1 MNFQTIQYFLQV
13 ARKRSFSQAAEELFI
28 TQQTLSASIAALER
42 ELGCK
47 LFLRHIPLELTY
59 GGEQFLKYA
68 TAFQQNYDRML
79 RDFAEIGAGVRG
91 RLRVGVAVN
100 RGRLLLPKVIHAFH
114 EAHPMVEVAVVEE
127 KNDALLEALHEGE
140 IDLAIADFPQ
150 DCRGIAV
157 EDYYEDEIVLALS
170 DDLLQDRFGDRMV
183 QVKAALMET
192 KDIRPLAEVPFLMSS
207 ALSVSGRI
215 ARNIL
220 RQAGIVPKIK
230 TSSGNME
237 TLIEMCF
244 LGEGACFCPQKL
256 LRHLLAERQL
266 QALTVLPFSSDGT
279 RYAVKFGWPEREKP
293 WALRSDFIRLAK
305 GAEALPD

>member
-100 RGRLLLPKVIHAFH
+100 RGRLLLPKLIHAFH
-114 EAHPMVEVAVVEE
+114 EVHPMVEVAVVEG

-170 DDLLQDRFGDRMV
+170 DDLLQERFGGRMA
-183 QVKAALMET
+183 QVKASLMET

-215 ARNIL
+215 ARRI
-220 RQAGIVPKIK
+220 
-230 TSSGNME
+230 SSGSTPALKSAR
-237 TLIEMCF
+237 TLVTS
-244 LGEGACFCPQKL
+244 AP
-256 LRHLLAERQL
+256 RDSR
-266 QALTVLPFSSDGT
+266 
-279 RYAVKFGWPEREKP
+279 
-293 WALRSDFIRLAK
+293 
-305 GAEALPD
+305 

>member
-100 RGRLLLPKVIHAFH
+100 RGRLLLPKLIHAFH
-114 EAHPMVEVAVVEE
+114 EAHPMVEVAVVEG

-140 IDLAIADFPQ
+140 IDLAIADFPE

-170 DDLLQDRFGDRMV
+170 DDLSSVMRLQLMV
-183 QVKAALMET
+183 
-192 KDIRPLAEVPFLMSS
+192 
-207 ALSVSGRI
+207 
-215 ARNIL
+215 
-220 RQAGIVPKIK
+220 AG
-230 TSSGNME
+230 E
-237 TLIEMCF
+237 EM
-244 LGEGACFCPQKL
+244 AQD
-256 LRHLLAERQL
+256 LAER
-266 QALTVLPFSSDGT
+266 F
-279 RYAVKFGWPEREKP
+279 RRNPEQMYSNLIPTLFRMDE
-293 WALRSDFIRLAK
+293 
-305 GAEALPD
+305 EE